1 LDLTMAEQQAALRR
15 VAVLVAN
22 GAAPA
27 DVFGAIAREVAELL
41 HPRLVQIYRWERD
54 GSVTVAGTWGDGPN
68 PFPAG
73 SNWPWDDPSLVAM
86 REHLRT
92 GEPVRIED
100 VAEAIA
106 GEPVEAGVSAG
117 IGPAAGA
124 PVVVGGEAWGHIGV
138 AMAKGM
144 PLPDRIEERLADFTE
159 LVATAISSSETREQH
174 ARLADEQAALRRV
187 ATLVARGAPPADVFD
202 AVAAELGRLLDA
214 ASSGLIRFEDEN
226 TATLVAGW
234 GRLGEVVTTG
244 ARLPIGGVNVI
255 TKIARTGRPARID
268 DYDPQASGEIAE
280 QARQLQTSTAIG
292 SPIQVAGRLWGAI
305 IAATLSGATMPTDA
319 QARLEQFTELI
330 ATAISNTEARV
341 ELARL
346 ADEQA
351 ALRRVATLVA
361 EEAPAEELF
370 AKVAEEVAG
379 VFGQRIDTA
388 ILRYEPDETATV
400 VAVSGEQP
408 AGGIRV
414 GVRMPIDGSGISA
427 TVYRE
432 RRPVRLDDYTRA
444 DGSIADHAKVHA
456 IRAAVGCPI
465 LVRGRPW
472 GAMVV
477 AHYEERPFPPEA
489 ERHVSQFTEL
499 VATAIANAEARTEL
513 QRLAAEQAVLRRVA
527 TLVAEEAAPADL
539 FDAVIDEVGRL
550 LGASQA
556 GMMRYEG
563 SQEATIVAQ
572 RGQDPSIVRIGMRMS
587 LEGDSV
593 AARVLRNGRAARINH
608 LEEGRGDLAEL
619 VRRTNVDVTIG
630 APIKVEGRLWGV
642 IAASWKPGEL
652 PPAGAE
658 ERLGELAGLIDT
670 AIANAHSRDQL
681 TESRARVITA
691 GDEARRRVVRDLHDG
706 AQQRLVYSIVTL
718 KLAQRAQQTDP
729 EQAAALLAE
738 ALEHAE
744 QSKLELRE
752 LAHGILPAV
761 LTRGGLA
768 DAIDSLAARLDLP
781 IRVEAPRMRLPP
793 EIESS
798 AYFIVA
804 EALTNV
810 VKHSQATSAE
820 VTVTLSG
827 ATLTVVVR
835 DDGVG
840 GADPGGYGLLG
851 IGDRAAALGGR
862 VRIDSSPGDGTVLTA
877 ALPLAPSSASG

>member
-1 LDLTMAEQQAALRR
+1 
-15 VAVLVAN
+15 
-22 GAAPA
+22 
-27 DVFGAIAREVAELL
+27 
-41 HPRLVQIYRWERD
+41 
-54 GSVTVAGTWGDGPN
+54 
-68 PFPAG
+68 
-73 SNWPWDDPSLVAM
+73 
-86 REHLRT
+86 
-92 GEPVRIED
+92 
-100 VAEAIA
+100 
-106 GEPVEAGVSAG
+106 
-117 IGPAAGA
+117 
-124 PVVVGGEAWGHIGV
+124 
-138 AMAKGM
+138 MAKGM

-214 ASSGLIRFEDEN
+214 ASSGLIRFEDEH

-432 RRPVRLDDYTRA
+432 RRPVRLDDYARA

-477 AHYEERPFPPEA
+477 AHHEERPFPPEA

-499 VATAIANAEARTEL
+499 VATAIANAEARAEL

-572 RGQDPSIVRIGMRMS
+572 RGQDPSIVRIGMRVS

-593 AARVLRNGRAARINH
+593 AVRVLRNGRAARINH
-608 LEEGRGDLAEL
+608 LEEGRGDLADL

-681 TESRARVITA
+681 TESRARVVTA

-718 KLAQRAQQTDP
+718 KLAQRAQHTDP
-729 EQAAALLAE
+729 EQAAALLTE
-738 ALEHAE
+738 ALDHAE
-744 QSKLELRE
+744 QSNLELRE

-781 IRVEAPRMRLPP
+781 IRVEVPRTRLPP
-793 EIESS
+793 ELESS

-820 VTVTLSG
+820 VTLTLSG
-827 ATLTVVVR
+827 GTLTVEVR

-840 GADPGGYGLLG
+840 GADAGGYGLLG
-851 IGDRAAALGGR
+851 IADRAAALGGR
-862 VRIDSSPGDGTVLTA
+862 LRIDSPPGEGTVLTA
-877 ALPLAPSSASG
+877 ALPLAP

>member
-1 LDLTMAEQQAALRR
+1 MAEQQAALRR
-15 VAVLVAN
+15 VAVLTAT

-27 DVFGAIAREVAELL
+27 EVFEAIAREVAELL

-54 GSVTVAGTWGDGPN
+54 GRVTVVGTWSDGPN

-73 SNWPWDDPSLVAM
+73 SNWGWDDPSLVAM
-86 REHLRT
+86 RETMRDRQ
-92 GEPVRIED
+92 PVRIED
-100 VAEAIA
+100 VGEDIA
-106 GEPVEAGVSAG
+106 REPVEAALRVETGA
-117 IGPAAGA
+117 AAGA
-124 PVVVGGEAWGHIGV
+124 PVVVDGEGWGHIGV
-138 AMAKGM
+138 AMAKGT
-144 PLPDRIEERLADFTE
+144 PLPDGIAERLEEFTA
-159 LVATAISSSETREQH
+159 LVAAAISSSETREQL

-187 ATLVARGAPPADVFD
+187 ATIVARGAPPAEVFD

-214 ASSGLIRFEDEN
+214 ASSGLIRFEDESS
-226 TATLVAGW
+226 ATLVAGW

-244 ARLPIGGVNVI
+244 ARLPIGGMNVI
-255 TKIARTGRPARID
+255 TQIARSGRPARID
-268 DYDPQASGEIAE
+268 DYDPEASGEIGE
-280 QARQLQTSTAIG
+280 HARRLKTSTAVG
-292 SPIQVAGRLWGAI
+292 CPIPVAGRLWGAI
-305 IAATLSGATMPTDA
+305 IAATLSGATMPADA
-319 QARLEQFTELI
+319 GPRLEQFTELV
-330 ATAISNTEARV
+330 ATAISNAEARA

-346 ADEQA
+346 VDQQA

-361 EEAPAEELF
+361 EEAPAEELL
-370 AKVAEEVAG
+370 AKVAQEVAG
-379 VFGQRIDTA
+379 VFGQRIDSA
-388 ILRYEPDETATV
+388 IMRYEPDDTASV
-400 VAVSGEQP
+400 VAVSGQQP

-414 GVRMPIDGSGISA
+414 GVRMPIDGSGIAA

-432 RRPVRLDDYTRA
+432 RRAVRLDDYASA
-444 DGSIADHAKVHA
+444 DGAIADHAKVHG

-477 AHYEERPFPPEA
+477 AHYEERPFPPDT
-489 ERHVSQFTEL
+489 ERNVSQFTEL
-499 VATAIANAEARTEL
+499 VATAIANAEAHAEL

-539 FDAVIDEVGRL
+539 FGAVIEEVGRM
-550 LGASQA
+550 LGAAQA
-556 GMMRYEG
+556 GMMRYESG
-563 SQEATIVAQ
+563 QEATIVAQ
-572 RGQDPSIVRIGMRMS
+572 RGQDPSIVRVGMRMS

-593 AARVLRNGRAARINH
+593 AARILRSGRPARINH
-608 LEEGRGDLAEL
+608 AQEGRGDLAEL

-630 APIKVEGRLWGV
+630 APITVENRLWGV
-642 IAASWKPGEL
+642 IAASWKPGDL
-652 PPAGAE
+652 PPAGAQ
-658 ERLGELAGLIDT
+658 ERLAELAGLIDT

-681 TESRARVITA
+681 TASRARVITA

-706 AQQRLVYSIVTL
+706 AQQRLVHSIVTL
-718 KLAQRAQQTDP
+718 KLAQRAQREDP
-729 EQAAALLAE
+729 ERAAVLLAE
-738 ALEHAE
+738 ALDHAE
-744 QSKLELRE
+744 EGNRELRE

-768 DAIDSLAARLDLP
+768 AAVDSLVARLDLP
-781 IRVEAPRMRLPP
+781 IHVEVAPTRLPP

-810 VKHSQATSAE
+810 VKHSQATNAE
-820 VTVTLSG
+820 VTASLSG
-827 ATLTVVVR
+827 GMLTVEVS

-862 VRIDSSPGDGTVLTA
+862 MGLDSPPGEGTVVTA
-877 ALPLAPSSASG
+877 MLPLAP

>member
-1 LDLTMAEQQAALRR
+1 VSASDLTTAEQQAALRR
-15 VAVLVAN
+15 VALLVAN
-22 GAAPA
+22 GGAPA
-27 DVFGAIAREVAELL
+27 DVFEAIAQEVAELL
-41 HPRLVQIYRWERD
+41 RPRLVRVLRWEAD
-54 GSVTVAGTWGDGPN
+54 GGVTVAGSWGDEPD
-68 PFPAG
+68 PL
-73 SNWPWDDPSLVAM
+73 PSLVAM
-86 REHLRT
+86 REYMRT
-92 GEPVRIED
+92 GQPVRSE
-100 VAEAIA
+100 E
-106 GEPVEAGVSAG
+106 
-117 IGPAAGA
+117 AAGA
-124 PVVVGGEAWGHIGV
+124 PIVVDGAGWGHIGL
-138 AMAKGM
+138 AMAEGM
-144 PLPDRIEERLADFTE
+144 PLPEGTEERLAEFTE
-159 LVATAISSSETREQH
+159 LVAAAISSSETREQY

-187 ATLVARGAPPADVFD
+187 ATLVATGAPPAAVFD

-214 ASSGLIRFEDEN
+214 ASSGLIRFEDEH

-234 GRLGEVVTTG
+234 GRLGEVVKTG

-255 TKIARTGRPARID
+255 TKVARSGRPARID
-268 DYDPQASGEIAE
+268 DYDPAASGEIADH
-280 QARQLQTSTAIG
+280 ARRLETSTAIG
-292 SPIQVAGRLWGAI
+292 SPLRVAGRLWGAI
-305 IAATLSGATMPTDA
+305 IAATLGGATMPADA
-319 QARLEQFTELI
+319 QSRLEQFTELI

-370 AKVAEEVAG
+370 AKVAEEVGG

-400 VAVSGEQP
+400 VAVSGAQP

-427 TVYRE
+427 TVYHE
-432 RRPVRLDDYTRA
+432 QRPVRLDDYGGA
-444 DGSIADHAKVHA
+444 DGSIADHAKVHG

-499 VATAIANAEARTEL
+499 VATAIANAEARAEL
-513 QRLAAEQAVLRRVA
+513 ERLAAEQAVLRRVA
-527 TLVAEEAAPADL
+527 TLVAEEAAPSDL
-539 FDAVIDEVGRL
+539 FDAVIDEIGRL
-550 LGASQA
+550 LGAAQA
-556 GMMRYEG
+556 GMMRYE
-563 SQEATIVAQ
+563 SPQEATIVAQ

-593 AARVLRNGRAARINH
+593 SARVLRTGRAARINH
-608 LEEGRGDLAEL
+608 MEEGDGDLAEL

-630 APIKVEGRLWGV
+630 APITVENRLWGV
-642 IAASWKPGEL
+642 IAASWKPGHL

-658 ERLGELAGLIDT
+658 ERLAELAGLIDT

-706 AQQRLVYSIVTL
+706 AQQRLVHSIVSM
-718 KLAQRAQQTDP
+718 KLVRRALRDDP
-729 EQAAALLAE
+729 EQAETLLAE
-738 ALEHAE
+738 ALAHAE
-744 QSKLELRE
+744 QGNLELRE

-768 DAIDSLAARLDLP
+768 DAVDSLVARLDLP
-781 IRVEAPRMRLPP
+781 IRVDVPRMRLPP

-810 VKHSQATSAE
+810 VKHSQAARAQ
-820 VTVTLSG
+820 VTATLSG
-827 ATLTVVVR
+827 GTLRVEVR

-840 GADPGGYGLLG
+840 GADPDGYGLLG
-851 IGDRAAALGGR
+851 IGDRAAAMGGR
-862 VRIDSSPGDGTVLTA
+862 VRIASPPGAGTVLTA
-877 ALPLAPSSASG
+877 TLPLAQ

>member
-1 LDLTMAEQQAALRR
+1 MAEQQAALRR
-15 VAVLVAN
+15 VALLVAN

-27 DVFGAIAREVAELL
+27 DVFEAIALEVAELL
-41 HPRLVQIYRWERD
+41 RPRLVQILRWEAD
-54 GSVTVAGTWGDGPN
+54 GGVTVAGSWGDEPD
-68 PFPAG
+68 PV
-73 SNWPWDDPSLVAM
+73 PSLVAM
-86 REHLRT
+86 RECMR
-92 GEPVRIED
+92 
-100 VAEAIA
+100 A
-106 GEPVEAGVSAG
+106 GEAVRSEE
-117 IGPAAGA
+117 AAGA
-124 PVVVGGEAWGHIGV
+124 PVVVDGAGWGHIGL
-138 AMAKGM
+138 AMAQGV
-144 PLPDRIEERLADFTE
+144 PLPEGTEERLAEFTE
-159 LVATAISSSETREQH
+159 LVAAAISSSETREQH

-187 ATLVARGAPPADVFD
+187 ATLVATGAPPADVFD

-214 ASSGLIRFEDEN
+214 ASSGLVRFEDEN

-234 GRLGEVVTTG
+234 GRLGVVVTNG

-255 TKIARTGRPARID
+255 TKVARSGRPARID
-268 DYDPQASGEIAE
+268 EYDPKASGEIAE
-280 QARQLQTSTAIG
+280 QARRLKTSTAIG
-292 SPIQVAGRLWGAI
+292 SPLQVAGRLWGAI
-305 IAATLSGATMPTDA
+305 IAATLGGATMPADA
-319 QARLEQFTELI
+319 QSRLEQFTELI

-427 TVYRE
+427 TVYHE
-432 RRPVRLDDYTRA
+432 QRPVRLDDYGAA
-444 DGSIADHAKVHA
+444 DGSIADHAKVHG

-477 AHYEERPFPPEA
+477 AHYEERPFPSEA

-499 VATAIANAEARTEL
+499 VATAIANAEARAEL
-513 QRLAAEQAVLRRVA
+513 EHLAAEQAVLRRVA
-527 TLVAEEAAPADL
+527 TLVAEEAAPSDL

-550 LGASQA
+550 LGAAQA
-556 GMMRYEG
+556 GMMRYE
-563 SQEATIVAQ
+563 SPQEATIVAQ
-572 RGQDPSIVRIGMRMS
+572 RGQDPSIVRIGMRIS

-593 AARVLRNGRAARINH
+593 SARVLRTGRVARINH
-608 LEEGRGDLAEL
+608 LEEGDGDLAEL

-630 APIKVEGRLWGV
+630 APITVESRLWGV
-642 IAASWKPGEL
+642 IAASWKPGQL
-652 PPAGAE
+652 PPPGAE
-658 ERLGELAGLIDT
+658 ERLAELAGLIDT

-706 AQQRLVYSIVTL
+706 AQQRLVHSIVSL
-718 KLAQRAQQTDP
+718 KLARRALRDDP
-729 EQAAALLAE
+729 EQAETLLAE
-738 ALEHAE
+738 ALAHAE
-744 QSKLELRE
+744 QGNLELRE

-768 DAIDSLAARLDLP
+768 DAVDSLVARLDLP
-781 IRVEAPRMRLPP
+781 IRVDVPRMRLPP

-810 VKHSQATSAE
+810 VKHSQAARAE
-820 VTVTLSG
+820 VRATLSG
-827 ATLTVVVR
+827 ATLTVEVR

-840 GADPGGYGLLG
+840 GADPDGYGLLG

-862 VRIDSSPGDGTVLTA
+862 VRIASPPGEGTVLTA
-877 ALPLAPSSASG
+877 TLPLAG

>member
-1 LDLTMAEQQAALRR
+1 MAEQQAALRR

-27 DVFGAIAREVAELL
+27 DVFEAIAREVAELL

-73 SNWPWDDPSLVAM
+73 SNWRWDDPSLVAM

-106 GEPVEAGVSAG
+106 GEPVAAGVSAG
-117 IGPAAGA
+117 IGSAAGA

-144 PLPDRIEERLADFTE
+144 PLPDRIEARLADFTE

-214 ASSGLIRFEDEN
+214 ASSGLIRFEDEH

-268 DYDPQASGEIAE
+268 DYDPEASGEIAE

-330 ATAISNTEARV
+330 GTAISNTEARV

-361 EEAPAEELF
+361 EEAPADELF

-432 RRPVRLDDYTRA
+432 RRPVRLDDYAGA

-477 AHYEERPFPPEA
+477 AHCEERPFPPEA

-608 LEEGRGDLAEL
+608 LEEGRGDLADL

-630 APIKVEGRLWGV
+630 APITVEGRLWGV

-681 TESRARVITA
+681 TASRARVVTA

-718 KLAQRAQQTDP
+718 KLAQRAQRTDP
-729 EQAAALLAE
+729 EQAAALLTE
-738 ALEHAE
+738 ALDHAE
-744 QSKLELRE
+744 QSNLELRE

-761 LTRGGLA
+761 LTRGGLG

-781 IRVEAPRMRLPP
+781 IRVEVPRTRLSP
-793 EIESS
+793 ELESS

-820 VTVTLSG
+820 VTLTLSG
-827 ATLTVVVR
+827 GTLTVEVR

-840 GADPGGYGLLG
+840 GADAGGYGLLG

-862 VRIDSSPGDGTVLTA
+862 LRIDSPPGEGTVLTA
-877 ALPLAPSSASG
+877 ALPLAP